1 MAQPQSQLWF
11 QKTDS
16 GIGVRPACFAGKMAT
31 IVWVVLCLFAFIYS
45 SLELTLF
52 VIAFYT
58 AVFLFLVFVK
68 SDLRPDAPTAPPQD
82 PNEPDDRR

>member
-1 MAQPQSQLWF
+1 MDEPQSQLWF

-16 GIGVRPACFAGKMAT
+16 GIGVRPASFAGKMAT
-31 IVWVVLCLFAFIYS
+31 IVWVALCLFAFIYS

-68 SDLRPDAPTAPPQD
+68 SDLRPESPAPPPSD
-82 PNEPDDRR
+82 ASEPDDRG